1 MDMQLSQKTNW
12 YRSSGFGFPNPLAVS
27 PRKIATEL
35 AAVPVAGV
43 SSVSTTTNVTA
54 TSTTEPGDVFA
65 NTIIPDALPLITDPK
80 ALLQPASTGTET
92 TATDPKKKKKN
103 PIEIPVE
110 LIMLAASGYLSTL
123 NPALVSVITEQ
134 IDTSFFWNFNILDY
148 AGMGFPRV
156 SRSLKRG
163 AVPYDPETDP
173 ETQRREGLDK
183 FLYTKQQ
190 QIQNANWANL
200 WEEFLRESQ
209 NSPGALLMP
218 AVVFALLPV
227 LSRFTDFP
235 AGRRAI
241 QLGGQ
246 MMRDKHFSPLT
257 AYLQEKGYANK
268 ELKTPEQRKQ
278 LLSQYYQSLFEQ
290 KNNSAFLDATIG
302 SANVAVNKPAT
313 LTPVLD
319 MIIERPSEPIY
330 TLTLDNLK
338 GVAKTDTLPKF
349 GEAPVTFNIGNV
361 PLQIAAHPIPA
372 YANKK
377 AFVLSAANDSVTL
390 RQLSAQWAE
399 SLANLTAFQL
409 KHGGVRKATFNF
421 GADKALH
428 QEHQQLRQEYVV
440 LTNLLD
446 AAIETANKQL
456 GASVANDPSQLVLG
470 SMNKKPVSVGS
481 FMHFANQAD
490 KVQDVLVSA
499 FKKLD
504 KNTKVAATGE
514 HFLQALEQTQHNMG
528 AFKFAVTIG
537 SGIWMSWWMWTLAHV
552 LQAGRAYPANRLVRS
567 EGGKQ
572 QAEATQSTAMPPIA
586 TTPLTS
592 KRDTPLIEE
601 GGQRQS

>member
-12 YRSSGFGFPNPLAVS
+12 YRSTGVGLPNPMVS
-27 PRKIATEL
+27 TPRKTATEL
-35 AAVPVAGV
+35 ATVPVV
-43 SSVSTTTNVTA
+43 STSSSVTNTA
-54 TSTTEPGDVFA
+54 EVGDVFA
-65 NTIIPDALPLITDPK
+65 NTVIPDALPLMTDPK
-80 ALLQPASTGTET
+80 ALMHPTT
-92 TATDPKKKKKN
+92 TATVAEATTVEPKKKKKT

-190 QIQNANWANL
+190 QVKNANWANL

-227 LSRFTDFP
+227 VSRFTDFP

-246 MMRDKHFSPLT
+246 MMRDKHFEPL
-257 AYLQEKGYANK
+257 ASYLQEKGYATQ
-268 ELKTPEQRKQ
+268 ELKTPERRKQ
-278 LLSQYYQSLFEQ
+278 FLSQYYQSLFEQ
-290 KNNSAFLDATIG
+290 QNNPAFLNTSIS
-302 SANVAVNKPAT
+302 SASVAVNKPAT

-338 GVAKTDTLPKF
+338 AVAKTETLPTF
-349 GEAPVTFNIGNV
+349 GEAPVTFNIGHI
-361 PLQIAAHPIPA
+361 PLQVATHPIPA

-390 RQLSAQWAE
+390 GQLSAQWAE
-399 SLANLTAFQL
+399 SLAKLTAFQL
-409 KHGGVRKATFNF
+409 EHGGVRKATFNF
-421 GADKALH
+421 GANKALY

-446 AAIETANKQL
+446 VAIETANKQL

-470 SMNKKPVSVGS
+470 TMNKKPVSVGS

-528 AFKFAVTIG
+528 AFKFVVTIG

-572 QAEATQSTAMPPIA
+572 QAEATGASPVSTVV
-586 TTPLTS
+586 TTPLNP
-592 KRDTPLIEE
+592 KRMIPSE
-601 GGQRQS
+601 GG